1 MLSSSNIK
9 LARNALLVLM
19 LLYAFVANIMIL
31 VKLNDPLE
39 PKSLEYAK
47 QVGALMT
54 TIGVIAIVLSL
65 LLVGYLMYNQF
76 SMTELLSL
84 ENASFVVVSII
95 VLALGSYIVDLVN
108 KNPIDV
114 KTKLDKVCV
123 TVVVLTSALFG
134 ANINAL
140 ISDRHSIENNL
151 KMLLKQKMM

>member
-1 MLSSSNIK
+1 
-9 LARNALLVLM
+9 
-19 LLYAFVANIMIL
+19 
-31 VKLNDPLE
+31 
-39 PKSLEYAK
+39 
-47 QVGALMT
+47 
-54 TIGVIAIVLSL
+54 
-65 LLVGYLMYNQF
+65 MYNQF